1 MCNNQAFQES
11 PRISRPRC
19 CCIIYCMH
27 VCAYH
32 GMHMDMRGQ
41 LAGVD
46 FSFPYMG
53 PKDQFQVVRLGSKC
67 LNLLRHPTERA
78 CRPQHHILYCDWHI
92 AVLSYYLLIDSC
104 PWLGLHSCQ
113 KIISFKETHLRLEKS
128 TRLTARFNLIFS
140 SSRIFPKQTFVNL
153 ICMTGI
159 SCLPEPTAL
168 PSVHFQDAAK
178 RSILHSN
185 SSVSSTVLNL

>member
-1 MCNNQAFQES
+1 
-11 PRISRPRC
+11 
-19 CCIIYCMH
+19 
-27 VCAYH
+27 
-32 GMHMDMRGQ
+32 MRGQ

-46 FSFPYMG
+46 FSFPYVG
-53 PKDQFQVVRLGSKC
+53 PKDQSQVVRLGSKC

-92 AVLSYYLLIDSC
+92 AVLSDYLLIDSC

-128 TRLTARFNLIFS
+128 TRLTACFNLIFS

-159 SCLPEPTAL
+159 SCLPEPTVL

-185 SSVSSTVLNL
+185 SLFSSTVLNL